1 MSVLDAIP
9 TFSFEESILIPWRY
23 QYWVPVLGF
32 LVTLSCGLAGNFLL
46 LRRMSLVGDAISH
59 SVLPGVVLAYLMF
72 RSLTGIPVFM
82 GALIAGLLAT
92 ALMEAIHRM
101 SRIKQDAAL
110 GIVFSAFFAFGVIL
124 VRGSEHAEGV
134 DLDVECILFGELGHV
149 GLSLDAIPFRII
161 QMAGL
166 TAIVAALIV
175 AFYKELV
182 VTAFDPALARSLG
195 IHPTIAHYALIAT
208 VTAVI
213 VASLEAVGSILVIAV
228 LIVPGATASLLSTRL
243 PVILWLTLLHSF
255 LSAVLG
261 FQLANL
267 LNCRHGAALVT
278 AGMILFVLT
287 WIFSPTQGMIALL
300 VRKSRASSGTR
311 SLSGRAS
318 PES

>member
-1 MSVLDAIP
+1 MSILDAIP
-9 TFSFEESILIPWRY
+9 AFSFEESVLIPWRY

-32 LVTLSCGLAGNFLL
+32 LVTLCCGLAGNFLL

-59 SVLPGVVLAYLMF
+59 SVLPGIVIAYLMF
-72 RSLTGIPVFM
+72 RTLTGIPVFL
-82 GALIAGLLAT
+82 GALIAGMLAT
-92 ALMEAIHRM
+92 ALMEAIHRL

-110 GIVFSAFFAFGVIL
+110 GIVFSAFFALGVIL
-124 VRGSEHAEGV
+124 IRGNEHAEGV

-149 GLSLDAIPFRII
+149 GLSLDAIPFRIA

-166 TAIVAALIV
+166 AALVAALIV

-182 VTAFDPALARSLG
+182 ITAFDPGLARSLG
-195 IHPTIAHYALIAT
+195 IRPTVAHYALIAT

-243 PVILWLTLLHSF
+243 PVILWLTMLHSL
-255 LSAVLG
+255 LSAALG

-267 LNCRHGAALVT
+267 LNCRHGAALVV
-278 AGMILFVLT
+278 AGMILFVLA
-287 WIFSPTQGMIALL
+287 WLFSPSQGMVALL
-300 VRKSRASSGTR
+300 LRRMRRPTPSF
-311 SLSGRAS
+311 
-318 PES
+318 EH